1 MVSQQ
6 KEKKMFKQLH
16 NNRWGFV
23 IIGITL
29 ILGLGCLLW
38 IHYDLKN
45 FRQQYVHTNE
55 KTGLHENI
63 TGSHTIDNL
72 TENQKSTSISEST
85 IGETKST
92 VNTHDDKH
100 KIDSDELE
108 HPDFQEKT
116 TDEVN
121 TMELDKDEH
130 LTPEE
135 IRERELRKR
144 VEEIQSQMAA
154 LIAKAGGRVNAY
166 SDPEIKREMQQLT
179 TELFQILQEGVK
191 DEDRP
196 VFNFFSNLFTM
207 GNRLVDS
214 NGELIL
220 SEYVKIVDQM
230 EAAGMTEIATGTRA
244 WAQALIDKGYE
255 TVKPHQ
261 IQELV
266 E

>member
-1 MVSQQ
+1 
-6 KEKKMFKQLH
+6 MFKQLH

-23 IIGITL
+23 SIGITL
-29 ILGLGCLLW
+29 ILGLGSLLW

-45 FRQQYVHTNE
+45 FQQQYVHTNE

-63 TGSHTIDNL
+63 TEANAIDNL
-72 TENQKSTSISEST
+72 TENQKSTPISGSS
-85 IGETKST
+85 IGETKTT

-108 HPDFQEKT
+108 HPDFQDKT

-121 TMELDKDEH
+121 TMEIDKDEH

-135 IRERELRKR
+135 IRERELKKR
-144 VEEIQSQMAA
+144 LEEIQSQMGA

-179 TELFQILQEGVK
+179 TELFEILQEGVK

-207 GNRLVDS
+207 GNRLVNA

-220 SEYVKIVDQM
+220 SEYVKIADQM
-230 EAAGMTEIATGTRA
+230 EAAGMPEIAKSTRT

-261 IQELV
+261 IQELM

>member
-1 MVSQQ
+1 
-6 KEKKMFKQLH
+6 MFKQLH

-23 IIGITL
+23 TIGITL

-45 FRQQYVHTNE
+45 FRQQYVHPNE
-55 KTGLHENI
+55 KTALHENI
-63 TGSHTIDNL
+63 TENDAIDNS
-72 TENQKSTSISEST
+72 EDQKGSPISEAI
-85 IGETKST
+85 IGDTKST
-92 VNTHDDKH
+92 VSTNTDEKH
-100 KIDSDELE
+100 KVDSDELG
-108 HPDFQEKT
+108 HLNSHEKT
-116 TDEVN
+116 TDEAK
-121 TMELDKDEH
+121 TMETEKDEH

-135 IRERELRKR
+135 IRERELKKR

-179 TELFQILQEGVK
+179 TELFQIMQEGVK

-196 VFNFFSNLFTM
+196 VFNFFTNLFTM
-207 GNRLVDS
+207 GNRLVNA

-220 SEYVKIVDQM
+220 SEYVKIADQM
-230 EAAGMTEIATGTRA
+230 EAAGMTEIAKGTRA

-261 IQELV
+261 IQELM